1 MCCLGFAVIGTAE
14 ALEAR
19 QVRVGVY
26 SNEPKI
32 FTDATGKPSGVL
44 IEVLESIAAKEGW
57 KLEFVA
63 CDWQDCLDALKAG
76 KIDLMPDVAYSPQRD
91 QMFDFHK
98 QPSLYSWS
106 QLYARARYR
115 FPLHLTLTA
124 SALPCWKAAFRRSF
138 LVA

>member
-14 ALEAR
+14 ALETR

-63 CDWQDCLDALKAG
+63 CDWQD
-76 KIDLMPDVAYSPQRD
+76 
-91 QMFDFHK
+91 
-98 QPSLYSWS
+98 
-106 QLYARARYR
+106 
-115 FPLHLTLTA
+115 
-124 SALPCWKAAFRRSF
+124 
-138 LVA
+138 